1 MSDIC
6 RGKLTDYEYLKHMI
20 PHHQVA
26 VDISIMHQKKSK
38 LPVMQQILRELVWT
52 QRREINLMKRMLNEL
67 PQNISCE
74 NTVIIPRTVFSSF
87 NCWSLLTP
95 SFPIFTF
102 SIPQICI

>member
-38 LPVMQQILRELVWT
+38 LPVMQQT
-52 QRREINLMKRMLNEL
+52 
-67 PQNISCE
+67 
-74 NTVIIPRTVFSSF
+74 
-87 NCWSLLTP
+87 
-95 SFPIFTF
+95 
-102 SIPQICI
+102 